1 MWICNVYEFC
11 MYLVNSISFTI
22 FYCLCYFFIPSAE
35 NVIPV
40 FLGSYSYIVW
50 LNSDPI
56 SFWKCSLISSAFVL
70 STVTKSPSSSFALFF
85 SLLFFH
91 PTSSSVLSVS
101 LSLALVFLSL
111 YLCVVTFNIFLT
123 VLCKFDSRSTA
134 CSFAVYSLFLFC
146 RCRLGVCELAP
157 IFLCGCCFFHFVISY
172 SFLFWLFNPNPICCF
187 SGTVV
192 SLCLFMFLLSSSL
205 FFYVLGISI
214 FISMRLIFSLMTDIS
229 SFPTSIYLLKV
240 NNGNNKFSKATSLT
254 LFWYLYF

>member
-1 MWICNVYEFC
+1 
-11 MYLVNSISFTI
+11 MYLVYSISFTI

-50 LNSDPI
+50 LNSDPR

-70 STVTKSPSSSFALFF
+70 STETKSPSSSFALFL
-85 SLLFFH
+85 SLYFFH

-123 VLCKFDSRSTA
+123 VLCKFDSRSTS
-134 CSFAVYSLFLFC
+134 CSFAVYSLSFSSAVAVLVFVSWLQFSC
-146 RCRLGVCELAP
+146 VDVVSFTLSSVIP
-157 IFLCGCCFFHFVISY
+157 FFFDSLSY
-172 SFLFWLFNPNPICCF
+172 CCF
-187 SGTVV
+187 SGTIV

-214 FISMRLIFSLMTDIS
+214 FISVLLIFSLMTDIS
-229 SFPTSIYLLKV
+229 SKSIIETEQVFQSDVVDIVQVSL
-240 NNGNNKFSKATSLT
+240 FLT
-254 LFWYLYF
+254 LNIFETLL

>member
-1 MWICNVYEFC
+1 
-11 MYLVNSISFTI
+11 MYLVYSISFTI

-123 VLCKFDSRSTA
+123 VLCKFDSRSTS
-134 CSFAVYSLFLFC
+134 CSFAVYSLSFSSAVAVLVFVSWLQFSC
-146 RCRLGVCELAP
+146 VDVVSFPLSSVIP
-157 IFLCGCCFFHFVISY
+157 FFFDSLTLTL
-172 SFLFWLFNPNPICCF
+172 S
-187 SGTVV
+187 VV
-192 SLCLFMFLLSSSL
+192 SLVRLYLYVYLCFFSPRRFFSMFLG
-205 FFYVLGISI
+205 YQ
-214 FISMRLIFSLMTDIS
+214 FS
-229 SFPTSIYLLKV
+229 YLCV
-240 NNGNNKFSKATSLT
+240 
-254 LFWYLYF
+254 

>member
-1 MWICNVYEFC
+1 
-11 MYLVNSISFTI
+11 MYLVYSISFTI

-50 LNSDPI
+50 LNSDPR

-91 PTSSSVLSVS
+91 PTSSVLSVS

-123 VLCKFDSRSTA
+123 VLCKFDSRSTS
-134 CSFAVYSLFLFC
+134 CSFAVYSLSFSSAVAVLVFVSWLQFSC
-146 RCRLGVCELAP
+146 VDVVSFTLSSVIP
-157 IFLCGCCFFHFVISY
+157 FFFDSLTLTL
-172 SFLFWLFNPNPICCF
+172 S
-187 SGTVV
+187 VV
-192 SLCLFMFLLSSSL
+192 SLVRLYLYVYLCFFSPRHFFSMFLG
-205 FFYVLGISI
+205 YQ
-214 FISMRLIFSLMTDIS
+214 FS
-229 SFPTSIYLLKV
+229 YLC
-240 NNGNNKFSKATSLT
+240 F
-254 LFWYLYF
+254 